1 MKNRIK
7 FLIILMSLVVVT
19 TGCYEQ
25 ETYVSVRTQKSKD
38 KKETEK
44 TEKEVAERI
53 EKNNEEKTENTEKT
67 EKTPAKKMATV
78 NVESLNLREQA
89 GADQRLLASIPQNTK
104 LEVLEEKDVEGVK
117 WTKVKYN
124 DIEGF
129 VLSEYINIKTGE

>member
-1 MKNRIK
+1 MKNRLK

-38 KKETEK
+38 KKDSEK
-44 TEKEVAERI
+44 TGKEVAEGI
-53 EKNNEEKTENTEKT
+53 KKNNEEKKENT
-67 EKTPAKKMATV
+67 EKTPAKKIATV

-89 GADQRLLASIPQNTK
+89 GADQRLLASIPQNTE
-104 LEVLEEKDVEGVK
+104 LEVLEEKDLDGVK

-124 DIEGF
+124 DREGF
-129 VLSEYINIKTGE
+129 VLSEYIKIKTGE

>member
-7 FLIILMSLVVVT
+7 FLLILMSLVVVT

-38 KKETEK
+38 KKESEK
-44 TEKEVAERI
+44 KEKEVAEKI
-53 EKNNEEKTENTEKT
+53 EKNNEEKNENS
-67 EKTPAKKMATV
+67 EKTPAKKTAIV
-78 NVESLNLREQA
+78 NVESLNMREQA
-89 GADQRLLASIPQNTK
+89 GVDQRLLASIPQNTE
-104 LEVLEEKDVEGVK
+104 LEVLEGKDVEGVK

-129 VLSEYINIKTGE
+129 VLSEYINVKTGE

>member
-38 KKETEK
+38 KKEAEK
-44 TEKEVAERI
+44 TEKEVAEKI
-53 EKNNEEKTENTEKT
+53 KENT
-67 EKTPAKKMATV
+67 EKTPAKKTATV
-78 NVESLNLREQA
+78 NVESLNMREQA
-89 GADQRLLASIPQNTK
+89 GVDQRLLASIPQNTE

-129 VLSEYINIKTGE
+129 VLSEYINVKTGE

>member
-1 MKNRIK
+1 MKNRLK

-38 KKETEK
+38 KKNSEK
-44 TEKEVAERI
+44 TGKEVAEGI
-53 EKNNEEKTENTEKT
+53 KKNNEEKKENT
-67 EKTPAKKMATV
+67 EKTPAKKIATV

-89 GADQRLLASIPQNTK
+89 GADQRLLASIPQNTE
-104 LEVLEEKDVEGVK
+104 LEVLEEKDLDGVK

-124 DIEGF
+124 DREGF
-129 VLSEYINIKTGE
+129 VLSEYIKIKTGE

>member
-1 MKNRIK
+1 MKNRLK

-38 KKETEK
+38 KKDSEK
-44 TEKEVAERI
+44 TGKEVAEGI
-53 EKNNEEKTENTEKT
+53 KKNNEEKKENTK
-67 EKTPAKKMATV
+67 KTPAKKIATV

-89 GADQRLLASIPQNTK
+89 GVDQRLLASIPQNTE
-104 LEVLEEKDVEGVK
+104 LEVLEEKDLDGVK

-124 DIEGF
+124 NREGF

>member
-1 MKNRIK
+1 MKNRLK

-38 KKETEK
+38 KKNSEK
-44 TEKEVAERI
+44 TGKEVAEGI
-53 EKNNEEKTENTEKT
+53 KKNNEEKKENT
-67 EKTPAKKMATV
+67 EKTPAKKIATV

-89 GADQRLLASIPQNTK
+89 GADQRLLASIPKNTE
-104 LEVLEEKDVEGVK
+104 LEVLEEKDLDGVK

-124 DIEGF
+124 DREGF
-129 VLSEYINIKTGE
+129 VLSEYIKIKTGE